1 MKKRVISLVVALCMM
16 LSLIPFTAFAE
27 SNLATPL
34 PADTEWGALVL
45 DAYGVPILHTGVNNV
60 RPDIKE
66 TDGLYEGL
74 GWKYDAPQGQTTAV
88 LYLLGD
94 FDLSSQVYSSS
105 ISKNI
110 TVILGR
116 TTPSKICG
124 TLKNATV
131 KGDLTIENGSTLE
144 NTSCEGSVTNKGIIS
159 GNGSFAGNVKNDGTI
174 SGGNFDGR
182 VDNTETGTITDGT
195 FNNTV
200 GNEGSISGGNFNS
213 GVDNAGTGSISNG
226 SFAGDVKNDGIISG
240 GNFKD
245 TGKVDNSNNISGGTF
260 DGKVDNVE
268 SGTISDGTFNGD
280 IDNKGTIS
288 GGDFGG
294 RVNNTETGIITDGTF
309 NNTVGNEGSI
319 SGGNFNNGVDNAGT
333 GNISNGSFAGDIKND
348 GTISGGSFT
357 GKADNTENGTISGG
371 EFNSEVDNKG
381 SITDG
386 DFKDADKVD
395 NSGTITGG
403 DFNGNVD
410 NHPGSTYEPTTDSA
424 TTPENPD
431 NPSDQ
436 PSNQPSDDPSDPPS
450 DPSPTLY
457 TVTIEGGT
465 INGQTSVT
473 AKENE
478 ELTAIL
484 DQNAIPDGMT
494 FDMWAISSSKL
505 TGDLTVAYR
514 SETMTFLMPPED
526 VTIRAQYRSAE
537 IPDGD
542 PYNHD
547 DSGFSPA
554 GVALLAATGTAA
566 TAVALWSGYQFVADS
581 YLKVNLPEGTAV
593 PTSRRELALLMW
605 KTAGKP
611 EVELTDL
618 YSDIDEQDI
627 ELRKAAQWTAENQLM
642 NISNERNLTLFDP
655 DNGVSNLQ
663 VFHAWRKLKKLLS
676 LTDVS

>member
-27 SNLATPL
+27 SDLATPL

-66 TDGLYEGL
+66 SDGLYEGL
-74 GWKYDAPQGQTTAV
+74 CWKYDAPQGQTTAV

-105 ISKNI
+105 ISRNI

-159 GNGSFAGNVKNDGTI
+159 GTGSFSGDVKNDGTI

-182 VDNTETGTITDGT
+182 VDNTETGIITDGT
-195 FNNTV
+195 FNDTV
-200 GNEGSISGGNFNS
+200 GNEGSISGG
-213 GVDNAGTGSISNG
+213 T
-226 SFAGDVKNDGIISG
+226 
-240 GNFKD
+240 
-245 TGKVDNSNNISGGTF
+245 
-260 DGKVDNVE
+260 
-268 SGTISDGTFNGD
+268 
-280 IDNKGTIS
+280 
-288 GGDFGG
+288 
-294 RVNNTETGIITDGTF
+294 
-309 NNTVGNEGSI
+309 
-319 SGGNFNNGVDNAGT
+319 FNNGVDNAGT
-333 GNISNGSFAGDIKND
+333 GSISNGSFAGDIKND

-371 EFNSEVDNKG
+371 KFNGEVDNKG
-381 SITDG
+381 SITGG
-386 DFKDADKVD
+386 DFKDANRVA
-395 NSGTITGG
+395 NSGAITGG

-431 NPSDQ
+431 KPSD
-436 PSNQPSDDPSDPPS
+436 QPSDDPSNPPS
-450 DPSPTLY
+450 DPPTLY
-457 TVTIEGGT
+457 TVIIEGGT

-505 TGDLTVAYR
+505 TGDLTIAYR
-514 SETMTFLMPPED
+514 SETMTFYMPPED

-581 YLKVNLPEGTAV
+581 YLKINLPEGTAV

-618 YSDIDEQDI
+618 YSDINEQDI

-676 LTDVS
+676 LTDAS

>member
-16 LSLIPFTAFAE
+16 FSLIPFTAFAE
-27 SNLATPL
+27 SDLASPL
-34 PADTEWGALVL
+34 PPDTEWGALVL

-66 TDGLYEGL
+66 SDGLYEGL

-94 FDLSSQVYSSS
+94 FDLSSQDYSSS
-105 ISKNI
+105 ISRNI

-131 KGDLTIENGSTLE
+131 KGDLIIENGSTIE

-182 VDNTETGTITDGT
+182 VDNTETGIITDGA

-200 GNEGSISGGNFNS
+200 N
-213 GVDNAGTGSISNG
+213 
-226 SFAGDVKNDGIISG
+226 
-240 GNFKD
+240 
-245 TGKVDNSNNISGGTF
+245 
-260 DGKVDNVE
+260 
-268 SGTISDGTFNGD
+268 
-280 IDNKGTIS
+280 NKGSIS

-319 SGGNFNNGVDNAGT
+319 SGGTFNNSVDNAGT

-348 GTISGGSFT
+348 GSISGGSFT

-371 EFNSEVDNKG
+371 KFKGEVDNKG

-386 DFKDADKVD
+386 NFKDADKVD

-424 TTPENPD
+424 G
-431 NPSDQ
+431 Q
-436 PSNQPSDDPSDPPS
+436 PSVDPSNPPS
-450 DPSPTLY
+450 DTSPTLY

-473 AKENE
+473 AKANE

-505 TGDLTVAYR
+505 TGDPTVAYR
-514 SETMTFLMPPED
+514 SETMTFFMPPED

-618 YSDIDEQDI
+618 YSDIDEQDL
-627 ELRKAAQWTAENQLM
+627 ELRKAAQWTAEHQLM